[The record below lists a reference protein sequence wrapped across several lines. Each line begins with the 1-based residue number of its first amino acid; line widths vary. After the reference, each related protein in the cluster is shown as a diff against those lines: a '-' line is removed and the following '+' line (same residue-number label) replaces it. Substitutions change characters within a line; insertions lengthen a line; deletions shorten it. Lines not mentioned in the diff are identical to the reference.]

1 MTETASGCQVRR
13 VKGALFS
20 PRSSTSKTLAPETE
34 FPAVAVNSWTRI
46 LDVKHLG
53 RLITLL
59 PATEYPFEPY
69 DYNDMASKF
78 IDENNQ

>member
-53 RLITLL
+53 RLPPLSS
-59 PATEYPFEPY
+59 ATEYPFEL
-69 DYNDMASKF
+69 DDDNDMASKF
-78 IDENNQ
+78 INGNNQ